1 MPELASHFSGLGINA
16 TVLIDVL
23 SQNKLQLSLEQPKFA
38 KINQRLD
45 ARMNSM
51 DGRDGQNW
59 RELYLPEMTEVDSEI
74 RSLLE
79 QPIVFELVRGEIR
92 LAKIS
97 REEPEWSVN
106 FKKAL
111 ALLFQTKVDSS
122 SWQPEGNHV
131 RFLKK
136 KSVRSEKRALKKSA
150 LKKRALK
157 KACAQ
162 KIKTFFMILFLKCL
176 GSLGPSGVGNSALDN
191 FFFTD
196 FFLCAIRQL
205 LEDQGRVH

>member
-1 MPELASHFSGLGINA
+1 MPELASHYSGIGINA

-23 SQNKLQLSLEQPKFA
+23 APNRLQLSLEQPKFA
-38 KINQRLD
+38 KINERLD

-59 RELYLPEMTEVDSEI
+59 RELYLPEMTEVDAEL

-79 QPIVFELVRGEIR
+79 QPIVVELVRGEIR
-92 LAKIS
+92 QARIS

-122 SWQPEGNHV
+122 SWLAEGNHV
-131 RFLKK
+131 SFR
-136 KSVRSEKRALKKSA
+136 
-150 LKKRALK
+150 
-157 KACAQ
+157 
-162 KIKTFFMILFLKCL
+162 
-176 GSLGPSGVGNSALDN
+176 
-191 FFFTD
+191 
-196 FFLCAIRQL
+196 
-205 LEDQGRVH
+205 

>member
-1 MPELASHFSGLGINA
+1 MPELASHYSGLGINA

-23 SQNKLQLSLEQPKFA
+23 SQNKLQLSLEKPKFA

-79 QPIVFELVRGEIR
+79 QPIVFELVSGEIR

-131 RFLKK
+131 RFFKK
-136 KSVRSEKRALKKSA
+136 RRALRKACTQKRVRS
-150 LKKRALK
+150 
-157 KACAQ
+157 
-162 KIKTFFMILFLKCL
+162 
-176 GSLGPSGVGNSALDN
+176 
-191 FFFTD
+191 
-196 FFLCAIRQL
+196 
-205 LEDQGRVH
+205 